1 MIYLS
6 DLNKG
11 QIGTFMTILLLPK
24 ALHALG
30 VAGLLL
36 ALAVMFMIKKV
47 LWIFKDDKELEEK
60 FGIRKT
66 KSHTDTKSIS

>member
-1 MIYLS
+1 MAYLS
-6 DLNKG
+6 DLNKEH
-11 QIGTFMTILLLPK
+11 IGIFMTILLLPK

>member
-47 LWIFKDDKELEEK
+47 LWIFKNDKELEEK

>member
-6 DLNKG
+6 DLHKEH
-11 QIGTFMTILLLPK
+11 IGIFMTILILPK
-24 ALHALG
+24 ALHTLG

-36 ALAVMFMIKKV
+36 ALAVIFMIKKV

-66 KSHTDTKSIS
+66 KSHTNTKSIS

>member
-6 DLNKG
+6 DLNKKH
-11 QIGTFMTILLLPK
+11 IGIFMTILLLPK

-47 LWIFKDDKELEEK
+47 LWILKDDKELEEK